1 MRPRKVGTTTLC
13 LGDTLV
19 TMSLRTSPLLRAAP
33 LAFAVAVAA
42 LLGGCHAPA
51 LSALMTDSQYRQ
63 VLDANFAPGMTLDEV
78 QAKLTQLNISDRYR
92 FVYPATATRPE
103 VLLVRTYDP
112 GGPWPQGGSGNG
124 EIDWIDTS
132 FVFGPDGRL
141 TKSLIF
147 DDSVTLGFD
156 GQILYGPTR
165 PPLSGT
171 DPHAKWFATIPP
183 PADPLQGAHE

>member
-1 MRPRKVGTTTLC
+1 MPHLSPRLA
-13 LGDTLV
+13 
-19 TMSLRTSPLLRAAP
+19 PLLIAP
-33 LAFAVAVAA
+33 LA
-42 LLGGCHAPA
+42 LLLCGCHAPA
-51 LSALMTDSQYRQ
+51 LSALMNDAQYRS
-63 VLDANFAPGMTLDEV
+63 VLDANFPPGMTLPEV

-92 FVYPATATRPE
+92 FLYPATDSRPE
-103 VLLVRTYDP
+103 VLLVRTFDP
-112 GGPWPQGGSGNG
+112 GGPWPQNG

-132 FVFGPDGRL
+132 FVFGPDGKL
-141 TKSLIF
+141 VKSLIF

-165 PPLSGT
+165 APMTG